1 MGVGRWGS
9 NCPPP
14 RFWKSM
20 YFNQW
25 EYFLWDFFLFS
36 SWLKFGKKWVKNAL
50 KMKIWQIFAFVPLE
64 MVLPPPPEK
73 NPGLKTCFFRTKIC
87 WQKLARAGGS
97 FCFGLSGKFPNWI
110 LFPTYNQEQR
120 SRWSAPPHDK
130 AKWRRLF
137 ATCASTKCFKIW
149 EDIKLLLWTS
159 LNPMRKMWIHNP
171 PPLKKSIETP

>member
-1 MGVGRWGS
+1 MRIFLVRFFCFFFLAKIWEKVGQKCIK
-9 NCPPP
+9 NENLANFCLCPPG
-14 RFWKSM
+14 
-20 YFNQW
+20 N
-25 EYFLWDFFLFS
+25 
-36 SWLKFGKKWVKNAL
+36 G
-50 KMKIWQIFAFVPLE
+50 FA
-64 MVLPPPPEK
+64 PPPEK

-171 PPLKKSIETP
+171 PLGKKHRDALNE